1 MARVGLHNHSLGKK
15 IGWEDAADHLPPQ
28 ILLGT
33 IANPVAALT
42 VIVQC

>member
-1 MARVGLHNHSLGKK
+1 MARVGLHNHSLGEED
-15 IGWEDAADHLPPQ
+15 WLEDAADHLPPQ